1 MAGLGVQVKD
11 GNIAHIGDY
20 VHTPSDGLGS
30 HTVSQIAKTL
40 TFSRLP
46 KAEQAAYAKVFPKT
60 HQEKMYVELAPSE
73 IVSGPYSSIAKG
85 SSLPADFNAGKMT
98 EIVLMRDWNRV
109 FAPACTIIEIVLAF
123 HAKHLMRGVVQRT
136 RGYVY
141 ASDLLNIKGELKDA
155 KCPAS
160 PFPSVADFFPGPPF
174 SQRMYSV
181 PRFLVDTV
189 RAAMAGAKAR
199 TATGRQLGPR
209 RMRCGRLEFDP
220 ENASHRCQTWQGFE
234 FDKQGYGC
242 KWPPAETSEGHN
254 PRGSGA

>member
-1 MAGLGVQVKD
+1 MGPGWVRGWVRGRACQKTKNRSFIQREFRKAWQALACRSRMATSPTSGTSF
-11 GNIAHIGDY
+11 IR
-20 VHTPSDGLGS
+20 TPSDGMGS
-30 HTVSQIAKTL
+30 HTVSRIARTL

-60 HQEKMYVELAPSE
+60 HQEKMYVELAPAE

-85 SSLPADFNAGKMT
+85 SSLPAEFNAGKMT

-141 ASDLLNIKGELKDA
+141 ASDLLNTKGELKDA

-160 PFPSVADFFPGPPF
+160 PFPSVADWAPWACPF
-174 SQRMYSV
+174 QPS
-181 PRFLVDTV
+181 L
-189 RAAMAGAKAR
+189 RAASQQKIFAPSAAVMGSTPGA
-199 TATGRQLGPR
+199 
-209 RMRCGRLEFDP
+209 
-220 ENASHRCQTWQGFE
+220 S
-234 FDKQGYGC
+234 
-242 KWPPAETSEGHN
+242 
-254 PRGSGA
+254 GSGCSMV